1 MELNFL
7 LDLIIT
13 WFYNNS
19 NFKVSLTISFFFSR
33 VGNVRRVIMNN
44 FIPSRKQQLLR
55 NNSNSPISSPHV
67 ILSDREEFLF
77 EKEISDLMKSNGD
90 SLNFQEISSVHL
102 IEKVLK
108 KEMHHIF
115 YAASKAADERRD
127 SSVPIQEDFEYAMRR
142 NPIRVSRMR
151 KALKNMQIMEGLQKM
166 HKNSTPLNLDFRIQM
181 WVPPET
187 YDEEKT
193 RRLFRADRISLLL
206 SPNNFQKFNFARKM
220 NLLSRSRSQLISMK
234 FRKFLNLS
242 DDYDFN
248 ENICQIV
255 CHLAN
260 ETILTIVDYA
270 ILTRLNS
277 VNRDVDPHSRT
288 ANSAPNMTEMN
299 MCPEV
304 TQGRGVEA
312 SKPISES
319 EILEGYRRF
328 RFMTDRGFMS

>member
-1 MELNFL
+1 MNI
-7 LDLIIT
+7 LIP
-13 WFYNNS
+13 S
-19 NFKVSLTISFFFSR
+19 
-33 VGNVRRVIMNN
+33 
-44 FIPSRKQQLLR
+44 SRKQQLLR
-55 NNSNSPISSPHV
+55 HSNSPISSPG
-67 ILSDREEFLF
+67 EFLF
-77 EKEISDLMKSNGD
+77 EKEISDLLKSNGD
-90 SLNFQEISSVHL
+90 SLNVQEIGSVHL
-102 IEKVLK
+102 IEKILK
-108 KEMHHIF
+108 KEMHGIF
-115 YAASKAADERRD
+115 YEAARTADARRD
-127 SSVPIQEDFEYAMRR
+127 SNVPIQEDFEYIMRSS
-142 NPIRVSRMR
+142 PIRVSRMR
-151 KALKNMQIMEGLQKM
+151 KSLKNMQIMEGLQKM

-206 SPNNFQKFNFARKM
+206 SPNNFQKFNFARKT

-234 FRKFLNLS
+234 FRKFLSLP

-248 ENICQIV
+248 ENLCQIIS
-255 CHLAN
+255 HLAN
-260 ETILTIVDYA
+260 ETILIVIDYA

-277 VNRDVDPHSRT
+277 DNRAVDPHSRT

-312 SKPISES
+312 SKPISEQ

-328 RFMTDRGFMS
+328 RFMTDRMHSYGGIGSRMDKRLNFLGC